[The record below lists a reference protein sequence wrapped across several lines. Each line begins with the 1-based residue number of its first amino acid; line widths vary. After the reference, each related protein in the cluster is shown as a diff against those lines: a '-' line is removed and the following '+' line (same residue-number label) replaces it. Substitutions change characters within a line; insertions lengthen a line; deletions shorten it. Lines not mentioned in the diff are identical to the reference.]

1 MGEIRTVTENDL
13 TRDLAERLRKLWDA
27 YVRLD
32 EEAHSAILAKEYR
45 AVHPDGTVHVGK
57 PSGKEFAAAPIE
69 DYWLTELQAW
79 PTGSEGAVATYTA
92 EVQAVSGGARG
103 RFRFEVGEVW
113 LREGG
118 QWKCRYYHATPRK

>member
-1 MGEIRTVTENDL
+1 MGEIRSVTENDL
-13 TRDLAERLRKLWDA
+13 TRALAERLRKLWDA

-57 PSGKEFAAAPIE
+57 PSEKELAAAPIE

-79 PTGSEGAVATYTA
+79 PTGEEGAVATYTA
-92 EVQAVSGGARG
+92 EVLAVSEGTRG

-113 LREGG
+113 LREGE